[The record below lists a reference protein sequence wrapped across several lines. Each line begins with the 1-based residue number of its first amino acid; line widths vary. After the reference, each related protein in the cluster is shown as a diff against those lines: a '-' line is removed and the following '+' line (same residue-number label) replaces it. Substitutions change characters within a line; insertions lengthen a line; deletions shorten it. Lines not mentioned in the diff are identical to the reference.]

1 MVTSSDNETETN
13 IGLCIVGLEDGNN
26 DGLNEGLIIT
36 IENSYAGYEAY
47 VNFTLKNMSSDN
59 IDVISL
65 EIKNPN
71 PQALSLDIIGLD
83 SVTMFPEETADFTV
97 TITILPYSQQNQN
110 YSFEMT
116 MILAGS

>member
-59 IDVISL
+59 IGVISL

-97 TITILPYSQQNQN
+97 IITILPYSQQNQN